1 MGEIRMRKK
10 KNQDVALGLLE
21 EVKIGYARV
30 SSIDDRQKLGLAVQ
44 HEALKDCQIIYSEK
58 QSGSKDQRSELI
70 KATKFAK
77 ELADC
82 GKKVSF
88 CVYKMDRLSRK
99 TSTLLRLVEDLKEH
113 QIEFVSVKENIDT
126 STPTGILMYQL
137 LGIFAEFELNNI
149 RQRTREG
156 LEQARKNGVVL
167 GKPPVSKKK
176 QREIIRLYS
185 LDTLSVKQ
193 IAERLEISESTV
205 YKIAKQHGLSR
216 RKSREKSVIK

>member
-1 MGEIRMRKK
+1 MRKK
-10 KNQDVALGLLE
+10 KNHYEALNQLE
-21 EVKIGYARV
+21 EIRIGYARV
-30 SSIDDRQKLGLAVQ
+30 SSIDNRQKLGLAVQ
-44 HEALKDCQIIYSEK
+44 LEALKDCQMIFSEK
-58 QSGSKDQRSELI
+58 QSGSNDKRSELM
-70 KATKFAK
+70 KSMKFAK

-99 TSTLLRLVEDLKEH
+99 TSTLLHLVEDLKEH
-113 QIEFVSVKENIDT
+113 KIEFVSVKENIDT

-176 QREIIRLYS
+176 QRDIIRLYN
-185 LDTLSVKQ
+185 LDTLSIKQ
-193 IAERLEISESTV
+193 IAERLEVSESTI

-216 RKSREKSVIK
+216 RKSREKALIK